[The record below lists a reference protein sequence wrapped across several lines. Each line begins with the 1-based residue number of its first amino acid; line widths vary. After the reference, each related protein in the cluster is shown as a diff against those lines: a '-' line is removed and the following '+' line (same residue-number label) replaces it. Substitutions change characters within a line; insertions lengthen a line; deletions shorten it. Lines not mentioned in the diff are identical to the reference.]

1 MVGLAE
7 ALVAEREKRQREAKD
22 AAAWR
27 EVGREVLG
35 VLLQRLTADPL
46 PSWFFIQ
53 NGDEIVVAHTKNG
66 AGSRQRIGAWVVDQD
81 LRLVFGEQKTEW
93 ITTESWSRV
102 VDEAIQIT
110 ARLIVDAEI
119 RLAERLDARSAQTA
133 LARVIETFRP
143 PREPHK

>member
-7 ALVAEREKRQREAKD
+7 ALVAEREKREREAKD
-22 AAAWR
+22 VAAWR

-46 PSWFFIQ
+46 PSWFFIL
-53 NGDEIVVAHTKNG
+53 NGEEIVVAHTKNG
-66 AGSRQRIGAWVVDQD
+66 AGARQRIGSWVVDPE
-81 LRLVFGEQKTEW
+81 LRLVFDQEKTEW

-102 VDEAIQIT
+102 VDEAVQIT
-110 ARLIVDAEI
+110 ARVIVDTET
-119 RLAERLDARSAQTA
+119 RLVERVDARSEQSA
-133 LARVIETFRP
+133 LARVIETLRP